1 MNVKNPI
8 ITSESSDPLGTYSQ
22 AIRSG
27 DMVFISAQSPI
38 IPATGEMIKGTVED
52 HIRQSF
58 ENVKAVAIAAGGECD
73 KIVKVTIFLTSL
85 ANFSIANKVMGG
97 FFTKPYPARTT
108 IEVSALP
115 EGAYAEIDAIMHLT

>member
-8 ITSESSDPLGTYSQ
+8 ITSESSAPLGTYSQ

-85 ANFSIANKVMGG
+85 ANFSIANKVMGAFLLNHIQQERQSKFQPCQKG
-97 FFTKPYPARTT
+97 RMLKLMPSC
-108 IEVSALP
+108 I
-115 EGAYAEIDAIMHLT
+115 